1 MTLKSLTTTIPAVLG
16 LGLLLTVAP
25 ARAEFRHIDLKT
37 FGMD

>member
-1 MTLKSLTTTIPAVLG
+1 MKLRALTFVSGLMA
-16 LGLLLTVAP
+16 LGLLLLGAP